1 MATSFTNNWK
11 NILDKLQSV
20 FRDEF
25 KGAMKVY
32 VGSSVDVGNQYL
44 RIDPLGSALDSYMS
58 NSETREFSIAITYHF
73 RDVNAKKT
81 TLDHVLRYVSRIESL
96 IHDNMIMTLD
106 KGTDADSTKA
116 LNCRMDSCSLNQGDE
131 NEYIVAWNW
140 KCLHLGNVS

>member
-44 RIDPLGSALDSYMS
+44 RIDTLGSALDSYMS

-73 RDVNAKKT
+73 RDINAKKT

-96 IHDNMIMTLD
+96 IHDNMIMTLS
-106 KGTDADSTKA
+106 DSTKA
-116 LNCRMDSCSLNQGDE
+116 IDCRVDECNLNQGDE
-131 NEYIVAWNW
+131 NEYIVVWSW
-140 KCLHLGNVS
+140 KCLHVGNIS

>member
-25 KGAMKVY
+25 KGALKVY
-32 VGSSVDVGNQYL
+32 VGASVDAGNQYL
-44 RIDPLGSALDSYMS
+44 RIDPLGSSLDSYMS

-96 IHDNMIMTLD
+96 IHDNMIMTLV
-106 KGTDADSTKA
+106 DSTKA
-116 LNCRMDSCSLNQGDE
+116 IDCRVDECNLNQGDE
-131 NEYIVAWNW
+131 NEYIVVWSW
-140 KCLHLGNVS
+140 KCLHAGNIS